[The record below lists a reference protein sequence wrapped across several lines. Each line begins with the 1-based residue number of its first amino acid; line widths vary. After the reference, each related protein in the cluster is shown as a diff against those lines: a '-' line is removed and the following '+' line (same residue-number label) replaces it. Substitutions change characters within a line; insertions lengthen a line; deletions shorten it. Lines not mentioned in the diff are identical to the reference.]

1 MAQFLHELGSEAES
15 NISGFKGVIT
25 SRSEHLNGCN
35 RYWVSPKVTKDG
47 KLPDG
52 YWFDEGELIIIKA
65 PVLKQQNQ
73 DRGGF
78 PSSLK

>member
-1 MAQFLHELGSEAES
+1 MFTIALGSEVKS
-15 NISGFKGVIT
+15 NISGFKGLVT

-35 RYWVSPKVTKDG
+35 RYWVTPPIDKNG

-52 YWFDEGELIIIKA
+52 YWFDEGELIVIKK
-65 PVLKQQNQ
+65 PILPKKNP

-78 PSSLK
+78 PSQIK